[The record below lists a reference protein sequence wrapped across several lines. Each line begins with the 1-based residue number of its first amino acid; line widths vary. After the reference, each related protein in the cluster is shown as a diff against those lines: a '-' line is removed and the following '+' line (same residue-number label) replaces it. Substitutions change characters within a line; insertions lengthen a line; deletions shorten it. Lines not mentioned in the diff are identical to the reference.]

1 MLTRFRTLSK
11 AVLGMTWLA
20 SLSPARA
27 EDIRIAVVGPMTGS
41 NASVGDQVKRGAE
54 LAAKDINAAGGV
66 LGRKIVLDVE
76 DDVCDPKQAVSV
88 ANRVIGE
95 EIKLVDGHMC
105 SGAAIPASAV
115 YADSGVLMMS
125 PAAVN
130 ARLTDEAFAKKWPT
144 IMRFYA
150 RDDAQG
156 ELVGA
161 WLAKTYPNK
170 KIAFLNDKSAYG
182 RALADGVRASMNAHG
197 VKEMLNES
205 LNPGEKDYSALVSKL
220 KAADVDVVYF
230 GGFGTEAGLIV
241 RQAADQGFKFQLVGT
256 SGLIAPEFWSIAGP
270 AGEGTKFPF
279 PVDPSQF
286 SDAKRVVEEFKAT
299 GYAPE
304 GFTLFSYATIQTL
317 AEGVKRVGKV
327 DPVAIAKALRSG
339 EPVNTVFGPMT
350 FDAKGDAQGIGYDIL
365 EWRDGRHVKAP

>member
-286 SDAKRVVEEFKAT
+286 SDAKRVVEEFKET

>member
-1 MLTRFRTLSK
+1 
-11 AVLGMTWLA
+11 
-20 SLSPARA
+20 
-27 EDIRIAVVGPMTGS
+27 
-41 NASVGDQVKRGAE
+41 
-54 LAAKDINAAGGV
+54 
-66 LGRKIVLDVE
+66 
-76 DDVCDPKQAVSV
+76 
-88 ANRVIGE
+88 
-95 EIKLVDGHMC
+95 
-105 SGAAIPASAV
+105 
-115 YADSGVLMMS
+115 
-125 PAAVN
+125 
-130 ARLTDEAFAKKWPT
+130 
-144 IMRFYA
+144 MRFYA

-161 WLAKTYPNK
+161 WLAKTYANK

-230 GGFGTEAGLIV
+230 GGYGTEAGLIV
-241 RQAADQGFKFQLVGT
+241 RQAADQGYKFQLVGT

-286 SDAKRVVEEFKAT
+286 PDAKRVVEEFKAT

-339 EPVNTVFGPMT
+339 VPVNTVFGPMT